1 LTNTSTEARE
11 LESFF
16 GDESERADTEA
27 FLVGSALRVL
37 SASRSSA
44 RRFNHFTLIDADK
57 PSCTELES
65 VVDSDFPET
74 KDRVNV
80 LCEDANAALD
90 EYIGSMDWGN
100 TRALV
105 FLDPY
110 GLEVRWDTIM
120 RLAGTGA
127 CDVWYLFPLGG
138 VIRMMT
144 NDGQI
149 PDTWQARLDQL
160 FGTHDWYHEFYS
172 TARQK
177 SLFGEGHDLM
187 YKDASTQHVVTYVR
201 ERLLTAFP
209 AVSKAGIFRNRKGAP
224 LFALLLGVSN
234 PRRPAQNAALR
245 IGNHLVKDLTE
256 L

>member
-1 LTNTSTEARE
+1 M
-11 LESFF
+11 
-16 GDESERADTEA
+16 
-27 FLVGSALRVL
+27 GSALRAL

-44 RRFNHFTLIDADK
+44 RRFDHFTLIDSDK
-57 PSCTELES
+57 PSCIELES
-65 VVDSDFPET
+65 VVDSDFPEM

-110 GLEVRWDTIM
+110 GLEVRWGTIM

-138 VIRMMT
+138 VIRMMR

-160 FGTHDWYHEFYS
+160 FGTLDWYDEFYS
-172 TARQK
+172 TGRQE
-177 SLFGEGHDLM
+177 SLFGDEHDLV
-187 YKDASTQHVVTYVR
+187 YKDASTQQVVSYVR
-201 ERLLTAFP
+201 ERLLTTFP
-209 AVSKAGIFRNRKGAP
+209 AVSKAGILRNRKGSP
-224 LFALLLGVSN
+224 LFALVLGISN
-234 PRRPAQNAALR
+234 PGKPAQNVALG

-256 L
+256 S